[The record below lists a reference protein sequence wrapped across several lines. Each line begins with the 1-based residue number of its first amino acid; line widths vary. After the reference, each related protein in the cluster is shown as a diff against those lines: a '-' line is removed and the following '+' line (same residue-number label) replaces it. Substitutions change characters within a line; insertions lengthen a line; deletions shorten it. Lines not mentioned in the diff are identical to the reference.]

1 MSGIFGLVNLDG
13 APVDPAHVEAMRG
26 AMAHWGPD
34 GSSTLVEGAAG
45 FGQCLLYN
53 TPEALHERLP
63 RRVGPGW
70 LFTAEARIDNR
81 DELCDFFHIP
91 SAERLTTPDSE
102 LMWLAYEKWGEE
114 SPNHLLGDWSFAV
127 WRPEERRLFLARDHH
142 GKTALYF
149 AQNAGRLAFASDRRA
164 LLALA
169 WVSRTLDELHFAQ
182 VMVQW
187 PAFHRDATHF
197 RDVKRLL
204 PAHTLRAR
212 SGGVHTSRYWRLED
226 VPDVHLSSDA
236 EYVDAFLDVF
246 DRAVSCR
253 LRSYRPVAS
262 FLSGGLDSGSVAA
275 TAARQLAA
283 QGRRLT
289 AFTSVPLCV
298 DESPAGPAKFA
309 NEWPLAA
316 ATAAMAGTIDHVMVS
331 AANLSPLEGVRRMQA
346 THGEVLRGA
355 SNYYWI
361 AAIYDEARRL
371 GIGTLLDG
379 QIGNGTISWAGAPG
393 RHNPLTRALPA
404 RVTQQLMYWRNHHAV
419 RHLDEP
425 WRVLSAIR
433 TGFARELSLAAL
445 MAAAGFTPSLGP
457 TLEGEHAARMWVIRP
472 GASILGSLSAE
483 LAAMAAVETRDPTAD
498 VRVMA
503 FALGVPSAQWT
514 GPPRRGLLR
523 RAMVGRLPDVVR
535 LNMRRG
541 LQSADVMSRLCQESA
556 AIDAATRRCEVSS
569 RVRHYLDVPRLRA
582 SATWLDLPATP
593 WLTNRVRSVLLTGLA
608 GAHFLDNVLDT

>member
-13 APVDPAHVEAMRG
+13 APVERADIEAMRG

-34 GSSTLVEGAAG
+34 GASTFVDGAAG
-45 FGQCLLYN
+45 FGQCLLHN

-81 DELCDFFHIP
+81 DELCDFFRIP
-91 SAERLTTPDSE
+91 WVERPTTPDSE

-149 AQNAGRLAFASDRRA
+149 AQHTGRLAFASDRRA

-182 VMVQW
+182 VLVQW
-187 PAFHRDATHF
+187 PAFHREATHF

-204 PAHTLRAR
+204 PAHTLRAG
-212 SGGVHTSRYWRLED
+212 SGGAQTSRYWRLED

-236 EYVDAFLDVF
+236 EYVDAFREVF
-246 DRAVSCR
+246 ERAVSCR

-262 FLSGGLDSGSVAA
+262 FLSGGLDSGSVAV
-275 TAARQLAA
+275 TAAKLLAA
-283 QGRRLT
+283 QGQRLT
-289 AFTSVPLCV
+289 AFTSVPLSV
-298 DESPAGPAKFA
+298 DESLAGPAQFA
-309 NEWPLAA
+309 NEWPMAA

-331 AANLSPLEGVRRMQA
+331 SANLSPLEGIRRMQA
-346 THGEVLRGA
+346 THSEVLRGV

-393 RHNPLTRALPA
+393 RSHRLIRALPA
-404 RVTQQLMYWRNHHAV
+404 RITQRLMYWRTHHAV

-433 TGFARELSLAAL
+433 AGFAHELSLAAL
-445 MAAAGFTPSLGP
+445 MAAAGFTPSSGP
-457 TLEGEHAARMWVIRP
+457 KLDGEHAARMWVIRP

-483 LAAMAAVETRDPTAD
+483 LAATAAVETRDPTAD

-514 GPPRRGLLR
+514 GPPRRALLR
-523 RAMVGRLPDVVR
+523 RAMAGRLPDEVR

-541 LQSADVMSRLCQESA
+541 LQSADVMFRLRRESA
-556 AIDAATRRCEVSS
+556 AIDGAIRRCEGSH
-569 RVRHYLDVPRLRA
+569 RITHYLDVPRLKA
-582 SATWLDLPATP
+582 SATWLDAPANP

-608 GAHFLDNVLDT
+608 GAHFLDNILDR